1 MEEYTVTDIKNK
13 IHKIIIETLSNYA
26 SRKTYPKTYFK
37 TSIQKNHFKDFKTH
51 LYQEFEKENNNQ
63 NDLIYQLQFYKI
75 DNNCYRFN
83 VIVLK
88 EFEIFT
94 KFGPI
99 VDIITMNKQPFNYN
113 STKNITLTELLKN
126 SPHENELAYFV
137 NELAEY
143 EAECTL
149 NEDWLNFE
157 EIYLKDEIEY
167 YKSLSDSQRI
177 IYAKAHG
184 YTYAKGFLNKHLK
197 ELFTCYD
204 IDFINTLFKNI
215 EFR

>member
-13 IHKIIIETLSNYA
+13 IHKIIIETLSNYS

-75 DNNCYRFN
+75 DNNYYRIN

-126 SPHENELAYFV
+126 SPHKNELAYFV
-137 NELAEY
+137 NELTKY

-167 YKSLSDSQRI
+167 YKSLSDS
-177 IYAKAHG
+177 
-184 YTYAKGFLNKHLK
+184 
-197 ELFTCYD
+197 
-204 IDFINTLFKNI
+204 
-215 EFR
+215 

>member
-1 MEEYTVTDIKNK
+1 
-13 IHKIIIETLSNYA
+13 
-26 SRKTYPKTYFK
+26 
-37 TSIQKNHFKDFKTH
+37 
-51 LYQEFEKENNNQ
+51 
-63 NDLIYQLQFYKI
+63 
-75 DNNCYRFN
+75 
-83 VIVLK
+83 
-88 EFEIFT
+88 
-94 KFGPI
+94 
-99 VDIITMNKQPFNYN
+99 MNKQPFNYN

-184 YTYAKGFLNKHLK
+184 YTYAKVFLNKYLK

-215 EFR
+215 EFK